1 MERCP
6 GFGWRS
12 LRVMSFWEVRSW
24 QILLQKSAAAEGP
37 LVMSIGFVPPSLAA
51 LRNYDATQC
60 TEPERE
66 AVVRPVPRTV
76 AGSERWRPEQTHP
89 GHLAGRAAGADR
101 ASGCASSVRTS
112 SRSFCARAATARSS
126 RFQRTTEQRLG
137 HARGYRAGPCV
148 MAPLGSAA
156 V

>member
-1 MERCP
+1 M
-6 GFGWRS
+6 
-12 LRVMSFWEVRSW
+12 
-24 QILLQKSAAAEGP
+24 LQKSAAAEGP
-37 LVMSIGFVPPSLAA
+37 FVMSIGFDPPILAA

-66 AVVRPVPRTV
+66 AVVRPGPRTV

-112 SRSFCARAATARSS
+112 SRSFCAHVAPARSS
-126 RFQRTTEQRLG
+126 PFQRTTAPRLG
-137 HARGYRAGPCV
+137 HARGYSAAPCV
-148 MAPLGSAA
+148 TAALGSPA